1 MELNIYA
8 VNSTGAN
15 KAFCGYNFDTR
26 KEALNFMFGLEIGL
40 KKNHKTVA
48 LVAYCE
54 GLLYKTLDVKNG
66 VNFAVCKNEADF
78 KAQLPKKDL

>member
-26 KEALNFMFGLEIGL
+26 EEALNFMFGLEIGL
-40 KKNHKTVA
+40 KKTHKTVA

-54 GLLYKTLDVKNG
+54 GRLFHSIDVRSRFKFNLFWG
-66 VNFAVCKNEADF
+66 EADF
-78 KAQLPKKDL
+78 VKQLPKKDL

>member
-26 KEALNFMFGLEIGL
+26 EEALNVMFGLEIGL
-40 KKNHKTVA
+40 KKTHKTVA
-48 LVAYCE
+48 LVAYCD
-54 GLLYKTLDVKNG
+54 GRLFHTIDVRSMFKLNLFG
-66 VNFAVCKNEADF
+66 GEADF
-78 KAQLPKKDL
+78 VKQLPEKAL